1 MQAAAY
7 RAPETAVL
15 NVNSCMSSCMSLS
28 AKVSTE
34 VRLSDG
40 GTQTYVLERRT
51 LLSFQKYCAELSSEL
66 TETLRS
72 FCLLRWT
79 EKRIWPRRKRC
90 DRKQKRGKRGS
101 ASTRLKANPTRP
113 ALPSVLL
120 ANVRS
125 LDNKL
130 DYIKLQRANQ
140 WEMRDCCVFIFI
152 ETWLQENIANSA
164 IQLDGL
170 TSFRADRDT
179 SLSGKTRGG
188 GLCVY
193 VNREWCT
200 NAAVAMR
207 HCSPLIK
214 VLSVKCRPFYLPRAY
229 SCVMVIGVYLPPSS
243 NANQALAELY
253 EIVSKLESC
262 AEKVISYVPE
272 RLPTRRPYTNH
283 HEVLRTVDLFQ
294 FAYRSNR
301 STEDAISSALHLTLT
316 HLDKR
321 DTYVRMLFIDFSS
334 AFNTIIPQKLIVK
347 LSGLGINTTLCN
359 WILDF
364 LTERPQSVRIGCNTS
379 STITLSTGVPQG
391 CVLSPLLFTLLTH
404 DCRATHK
411 TNHIIKFADDTTV
424 LGLISGNN
432 ESAYREEVKWL
443 SDWCRDNNL
452 SLNVDKTKE
461 IIVDFRRTHPAH
473 LPLSIN
479 GSAVEIVRSTKFLGV
494 HITEELTWT
503 DNTTSLTKKAQQ
515 RLHFL
520 RRLKRASLHPS
531 ILITFYRGTIESVL
545 TSCITTWYGNCN
557 AFDRKRLQRI
567 VKTAENIIGV
577 PLPSLQDIFHKRS
590 VRRAYNIVQDP
601 SHPSHRLFS
610 LLPSKRRF
618 CSIRASFY
626 PQAVRL
632 LNSTLPPRIFQH

>member
-1 MQAAAY
+1 M
-7 RAPETAVL
+7 
-15 NVNSCMSSCMSLS
+15 
-28 AKVSTE
+28 
-34 VRLSDG
+34 G
-40 GTQTYVLERRT
+40 
-51 LLSFQKYCAELSSEL
+51 
-66 TETLRS
+66 
-72 FCLLRWT
+72 
-79 EKRIWPRRKRC
+79 
-90 DRKQKRGKRGS
+90 
-101 ASTRLKANPTRP
+101 
-113 ALPSVLL
+113 
-120 ANVRS
+120 
-125 LDNKL
+125 
-130 DYIKLQRANQ
+130 
-140 WEMRDCCVFIFI
+140 DCCVFIFT
-152 ETWLQENIANSA
+152 ETWLQENIADSA

-179 SLSGKTRGG
+179 SLSDKTRRG

-193 VNREWCT
+193 VNREWCA

-207 HCSPLIK
+207 HCSPLIE
-214 VLSVKCRPFYLPRAY
+214 VLSVKCRPFYLPREY

-243 NANQALAELY
+243 NANQVLAKLY
-253 EIVSKLESC
+253 EIVSKLETAHPEAFFIIAGDFNHANLKEAALNGDSINL
-262 AEKVISYVPE
+262 EEYTDSVTSYISKCIEDVTASKDITTRANQKPWMLRE
-272 RLPTRRPYTNH
+272 VRKLLKIRNAAFRSGDKASLRVARVNLPRAVRRAKRDYGQRINEHFNSTRDTRRMW
-283 HEVLRTVDLFQ
+283 Q
-294 FAYRSNR
+294 
-301 STEDAISSALHLTLT
+301 
-316 HLDKR
+316 
-321 DTYVRMLFIDFSS
+321 
-334 AFNTIIPQKLIVK
+334 
-347 LSGLGINTTLCN
+347 GI
-359 WILDF
+359 
-364 LTERPQSVRIGCNTS
+364 
-379 STITLSTGVPQG
+379 
-391 CVLSPLLFTLLTH
+391 
-404 DCRATHK
+404 
-411 TNHIIKFADDTTV
+411 
-424 LGLISGNN
+424 LISGNN
-432 ESAYREEVKWL
+432 ESAYREEVKRL

-531 ILITFYRGTIESVL
+531 ILITFYKGTTESVL

-590 VRRAYNIVQDP
+590 VRRACNIVQDP

-618 CSIRASFY
+618 CSIRARSARLRDNFY
-626 PQAVRL
+626 PQAAG
-632 LNSTLPPRIFQH
+632 TLPPRIFQH